1 MDRKSSFP
9 LLWVLVVVVLTA
21 LGGVSPRVVR
31 AAESFRSL
39 VGAVNVQPVKSGS
52 TYEVPYI
59 TWGGDVATF
68 HANGGLKTTRSSDFG
83 SAGLDLRLVAGDDFV
98 GQVKR
103 YLGGQTPFLRGTF
116 RMLGMASEV
125 IGADPR
131 TSPVVF
137 LQLTWSQ
144 GDHMVARP
152 SVVTLDQLKGKKIA
166 LQQGGPHVGMLDD
179 ILRSAQLSWK
189 DIRPQWAKE
198 LTGDN
203 GPAAMF
209 RRDSTIDACMVISPD
224 MLGLSS
230 GLEAVGTGA
239 EGTVKGAHVA
249 VSTFNMNRSIADVYA
264 CRKDFYDAH
273 RDVVEKF
280 AAVYLKA
287 CEEIVGLKKK
297 YASGGSPKY
306 RQILQLTEKIYG
318 SEVIPNEAEADGLI
332 SDCEFVHLAGNRLF
346 FLEKGFSEGYESKSE
361 KALNLAVDQGYA
373 GSRATFVRH
382 DLDYGKLATLGKL
395 TKTELGEAVSF
406 ESIDV
411 EEEDTILQFT
421 IGFNPNQTSFSSA
434 QYASEFQRVVD
445 GASLY
450 GNSVFA
456 IRGHADP
463 TRTLRNLV
471 EAGIKKSL
479 IKRTGTRGNYRYFFR
494 GKTMDLS
501 QTEALVKLIE
511 SGAFNGSDPDPSQT
525 MQAARNLS
533 QQRAEEV
540 KRTIIRFAGT
550 KGLRLNPNQL
560 QAVGEGISDPVIP
573 RPRNVAESRE
583 NMRVEFRLLRVKA
596 EAMQASEFDF

>member
-1 MDRKSSFP
+1 M
-9 LLWVLVVVVLTA
+9 LLATA
-21 LGGVSPRVVR
+21 LAASTRAR
-31 AAESFRSL
+31 AAESFRKL
-39 VGAVNVQPVKSGS
+39 VGPVKVQPVKSGS
-52 TYEVPYI
+52 TYEVPFI

-68 HANGGLKTTRSSDFG
+68 HANGGLKSTRSSMFG

-103 YLGGQTPFLRGTF
+103 YLSGQSPFLRGTF

-131 TSPVVF
+131 TKPVVF

-152 SVVTLDQLKGKKIA
+152 IVTTLDQLKGKKIA

-179 ILRSAQLSWK
+179 ILRSAQLKWS
-189 DIRPQWAKE
+189 DIQPVWAAE

-203 GPAAMF
+203 GPAAIF
-209 RRDSTIDACMVISPD
+209 RRDPSVDACMVISPD

-230 GLEAVGTGA
+230 GLEETGSGA
-239 EGTVKGAHVA
+239 EGTVKGARVV

-264 CRKDFYDAH
+264 CRKDFYDTH

-280 AAVYLKA
+280 TAVYLKA
-287 CEEIVGLKKK
+287 CEDVVRLKKE
-297 YASGGSPKY
+297 YGGGGSQQY
-306 RQILQLTEKIYG
+306 RTVLQLTERIYG
-318 SEVIPNEAEADGLI
+318 SDVIPNEAEADGLI
-332 SDCEFVHLAGNRLF
+332 SDCEYVHLAGNRLF
-346 FLEKGFSEGYESKSE
+346 FQEAAFSEGYESKLE
-361 KALNLAVDQGYA
+361 KALNLAVEQGYA
-373 GSRATFVRH
+373 ASRVAFIKH
-382 DLDYGKLATLGKL
+382 DLAYEKLVTLGSL
-395 TKTELGEAVSF
+395 TKIELGEAVSF
-406 ESIDV
+406 ETIDV

-421 IGFNPNQTSFSSA
+421 IGFEPNQTRFPTER
-434 QYASEFQRVVD
+434 YAEEFQRVVD

-471 EAGIKKSL
+471 EAGIKKQL
-479 IKRTGTRGNYRYFFR
+479 IKRTGTRGSFKYFFR
-494 GKTMDLS
+494 GKSLDLS
-501 QTEALVKLIE
+501 QTEALVQLIR
-511 SGAFNGSDPDPSQT
+511 SGAFNGADPDPSQT
-525 MQAARNLS
+525 MQAALNLS

-540 KRTIIRFAGT
+540 KRTIIRYAGT

-560 QAVGEGISDPVIP
+560 QAVGAGIADPVIP
-573 RPRNVAESRE
+573 RPRSLEQSRE

-596 EAMQASEFDF
+596 EAVQANEFDF